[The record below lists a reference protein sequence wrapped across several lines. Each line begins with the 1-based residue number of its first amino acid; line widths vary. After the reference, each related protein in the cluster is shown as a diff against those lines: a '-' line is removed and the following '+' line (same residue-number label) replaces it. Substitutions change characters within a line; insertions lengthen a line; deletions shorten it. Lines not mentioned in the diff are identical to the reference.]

1 MLFANIIYQ
10 WILEEIK
17 LNKKQIITKIT
28 KKTYIYKKGR

>member
-17 LNKKQIITKIT
+17 LSEKQVITKIITK
-28 KKTYIYKKGR
+28 KAYIYI